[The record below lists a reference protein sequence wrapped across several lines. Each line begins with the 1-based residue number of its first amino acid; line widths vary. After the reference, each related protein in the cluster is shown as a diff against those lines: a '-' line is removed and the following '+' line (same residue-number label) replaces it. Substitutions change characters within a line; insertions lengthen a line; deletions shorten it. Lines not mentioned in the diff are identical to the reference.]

1 VALAKKEFRGTPR
14 FAAIAVVSSSFAME
28 ELKLTTELPL
38 AYAG

>member
-1 VALAKKEFRGTPR
+1 VALAKKEFRGTP
-14 FAAIAVVSSSFAME
+14 SFAME